1 MLSCLASFHF
11 LLSLSYDKDAND
23 SCGFLVLVHSNN
35 RIFIM
40 AQASENTIRILRKTA
55 DTLQD
60 STNYAWGHV
69 GKCNCGHLIQS
80 VTAYSSNQIIGMA
93 KHEYLDEWSEYAN
106 DYCSTT
112 GSPVDDLIN
121 ALIREGFSS
130 DDIHHV
136 EYLSDKSVLRALP
149 GGFRH
154 LVRNN
159 KYDVVL
165 YMRTWASV
173 LELKLNEE
181 KAKRKKKICKEALT
195 VAHLY

>member
-1 MLSCLASFHF
+1 M
-11 LLSLSYDKDAND
+11 
-23 SCGFLVLVHSNN
+23 
-35 RIFIM
+35 
-40 AQASENTIRILRKTA
+40 
-55 DTLQD
+55 
-60 STNYAWGHV
+60 
-69 GKCNCGHLIQS
+69 
-80 VTAYSSNQIIGMA
+80 
-93 KHEYLDEWSEYAN
+93 
-106 DYCSTT
+106 
-112 GSPVDDLIN
+112 DDLIN

-154 LVRNN
+154 LARNN

-181 KAKRKKKICKEALT
+181 KAKRKKKIFKEALT
-195 VAHLY
+195 VAHLC